1 MKSCTEELIQKIPE
15 EFQELAR
22 AHLPLFNKMSD
33 EELMSWIDYIMAGDY
48 MKAYEIAGKKMRL
61 DERIQEQ
68 KRMKQ
73 LLKDISISMRDR
85 EEVMAK
91 FFKQLLLIIISAI
104 RWK

>member
-1 MKSCTEELIQKIPE
+1 MSPCMEELIQKIPE

-33 EELMSWIDYIMAGDY
+33 EELMSWIGYLIAGDY
-48 MKAYEIAGKKMRL
+48 MKAYEIAGKKMSL

-68 KRMKQ
+68 KRLNQ

-91 FFKQLLLIIISAI
+91 FFKQLLMIIISSI